1 MIRGRP
7 RVALGSMGVSE
18 FRVDL
23 RSDTVTRPTQAM
35 RRAMAEA
42 EVGDDLYGEDPT
54 VSRLEALYA
63 EMVGKEAGI
72 FVPSGVMANQIAVR
86 THTRPGSF
94 VVAGRSQHVVVFE
107 YGGSARNA
115 GVQFMT
121 VDDSTGSFGA
131 AEVEEARSALG
142 YYEAPLSLVC
152 VENTHMPSGGRVW
165 SLEALA
171 EIRRAA
177 GDLPVH
183 MDGARLF
190 NAQVASGVP
199 AADIAAAADSVMSCV
214 SKGLCAPVGS
224 ILAGSREFIQRAR
237 YERGVLGGQMR
248 QVGILAAAGL
258 VALQTMV
265 DRLAEHHERAR
276 VLAEA
281 VNERFPGSMGEQETP
296 ETNIVAFDHPDVDA
310 LTRVLAEA
318 GVIANP
324 IGNRRMRLVTH
335 HDLTDDQVEYAAKVI
350 RGLDEA

>member
-1 MIRGRP
+1 M
-7 RVALGSMGVSE
+7 SE
-18 FRVDL
+18 FKVDL
-23 RSDTVTRPTQAM
+23 RSDTVTRPTPAM

-54 VSRLEALYA
+54 VARLEALYA
-63 EMVGKEAGI
+63 EMVGKEAGL
-72 FVPSGVMANQIAVR
+72 FVPSGVMANQIAIR

-94 VVAGRSQHVVVFE
+94 VVAGKSQHVVVFE

-131 AEVEEARSALG
+131 ADVQEARSALG
-142 YYEAPLSLVC
+142 YYEAPLSLIC

-171 EIRRAA
+171 DVRRVA

-190 NAQVASGVP
+190 NAQVASGVS
-199 AADIAAAADSVMSCV
+199 AARISSVADSVMSCV

-224 ILAGSREFIQRAR
+224 VLAGSREFIEKAR

-258 VALQTMV
+258 VALETMV
-265 DRLAEHHERAR
+265 DRLAEDHERAR
-276 VLAEA
+276 VLAET
-281 VNERFPGSMGEQETP
+281 VNERFPGSMGDVPIP
-296 ETNIVAFDHPDVDA
+296 ETNIVAVYHPDVDR
-310 LTRVLAEA
+310 LSQLLAEA

-335 HDLTDDQVEYAAKVI
+335 HDLTDEQVAYAAKVI
-350 RGLDEA
+350 RALDEA